1 MTAHHCHDCGHDFA
15 DDLTATTAPDATPAE
30 DDDDAPPDD
39 WAPVDLAPIAEAIR
53 RGDIARTLPTVLQVA
68 DHLPLFYRARINQLF
83 GESGGGKSWVG
94 IQAVAEVV
102 TAGQRAL
109 VVDWEDNPHGIAERL
124 VQLGVDQE
132 AIARVDYRNPSGA
145 ISTGLERFDRG
156 PYGIALV
163 DSTGEAMAAGGVN
176 SNDDGE
182 VAQWFAIVKRM
193 TRLPGGPAV
202 VTIDHV
208 PKDKEAPSAYAIGSQ
223 RKRAA
228 VTGASYRVDTLKE
241 PARGRD
247 GKLKLTTAKD
257 RLGNRAKGSIAAEV
271 HLHASDDGSLR
282 IELAVSEAQAATE
295 RGEKFRPT
303 HLMERVSRYVEAT
316 PGATRRA
323 IVDDCQGKH
332 IHLRAAIDCLVE
344 DGWMLSEGRGY
355 RVVNPYREPVDISS
369 ALSASHASQRVPSA
383 SRDAA
388 DNPQN
393 GARPTRPGHTYS
405 PGRGTRPEG
414 VGEPTEPPTSHHN
427 ASPVDNPSLPYVDD
441 GPF

>member
-94 IQAVAEVV
+94 MQAVAETVA
-102 TAGQRAL
+102 AGERAL

-247 GKLKLTTAKD
+247 GKLKLTVAKD
-257 RLGNRAKGSIAAEV
+257 RLGNRPKGSVAAEI
-271 HLHASDDGSLR
+271 HLHASEDGSLR
-282 IELAVSEAQAATE
+282 IELAISEAQAATE

-303 HLMERVSRYVEAT
+303 HLMERVSRYLEGVPA
-316 PGATRRA
+316 ASQRA
-323 IVDDCQGKH
+323 VCKSVSGKTDA
-332 IHLRAAIDCLVE
+332 LRLALECLVE
-344 DGWMLSEGRGY
+344 EGFVKLGPMGY
-355 RVVNPYREPVDISS
+355 EVAHAYREPVDIST
-369 ALSASHASQRVPSA
+369 APPAPHRAPSA
-383 SRDAA
+383 PRGAPETA
-388 DNPQN
+388 ETPPRPRAPGIHKP
-393 GARPTRPGHTYS
+393 GARGA
-405 PGRGTRPEG
+405 GRGGQGNTDNDTTAP
-414 VGEPTEPPTSHHN
+414 
-427 ASPVDNPSLPYVDD
+427 PVDNQPLALTADD
-441 GPF
+441 PF

>member
-1 MTAHHCHDCGHDFA
+1 MTAHHCRDCGHDFA
-15 DDLTATTAPDATPAE
+15 DDLDPPASGTPP
-30 DDDDAPPDD
+30 DDDAPLDD
-39 WAPVDLAPIAEAIR
+39 WAPIDLAPIADAIR

-68 DHLPLFYRARINQLF
+68 DHLPLFYPGRINQLF

-124 VQLGVDQE
+124 VQLGVNQE

-145 ISTGLERFDRG
+145 LSTGLERFDQG

-182 VAQWFAIVKRM
+182 VAQWFAIVKRL
-193 TRLPGGPAV
+193 TRLPGAPAV

-208 PKDKEAPSAYAIGSQ
+208 PKDREAPSAYAIGSQ

-303 HLMERVSRYVEAT
+303 HLMERVSRYLEGVPA
-316 PGATRRA
+316 ASQRA
-323 IVDDCQGKH
+323 VCKSVSGKTDA
-332 IHLRAAIDCLVE
+332 LRLALECLVE
-344 DGWMLSEGRGY
+344 EGFVKLGPMGY
-355 RVVNPYREPVDISS
+355 EVAHAYREPVDIST
-369 ALSASHASQRVPSA
+369 APPRAP
-383 SRDAA
+383 
-388 DNPQN
+388 P
-393 GARPTRPGHTYS
+393 RPKRA
-405 PGRGTRPEG
+405 PGRAQKRR
-414 VGEPTEPPTSHHN
+414 N
-427 ASPVDNPSLPYVDD
+427 ATAPPVDNPSLPYVDD